1 MTIAHYEREL
11 SWLSFNERV
20 LQEAADSAVPLVER
34 VRFLGIYSNN
44 QDEFY
49 RVRIADVRR
58 KISIL
63 ELSDAQGA
71 ALQRAYLNRLQLR
84 IKDLTE
90 RFEAIYMELIRSL
103 ARAGVFL
110 VSETQLSDEQVLWV
124 QGFFRRKVLPHV
136 APFFL
141 GPCHTLTHEIEDD
154 AGYLLVRLSA
164 DQGERFSMIRLPT
177 DQVPR
182 FIELPRGK
190 GRRQRTL
197 ILLDNVL
204 RLCMAD
210 LFASVIKYH
219 QAEAWSVK
227 VTRDAEYDLVDE
239 IDMSL
244 MERMDSALDQRL
256 GATPM
261 RLVYD
266 REMPSAVLAMV
277 CQALNVSARES
288 LAPGGRY
295 HNFKDFMSFPG
306 ELGRKSL
313 LNRVL
318 PAIRSPRFAASR
330 NAFKAIRQHDILL
343 HFPYH
348 DFGHFTEWLRQ
359 AAYDL
364 KVERIQITL
373 YRVASHSLVIKALV
387 DAARSGKRVEVV
399 LELQARFDEQN
410 NLEWARV
417 LTDAGVKVSF
427 GIPEIKV
434 HAKVCLVTRREKGQG
449 VRYGYFGTGNFHE
462 KTARIYTDFG
472 LFTAHPELCEEASE
486 LFKFIERPY
495 TRFNFKHLWVSPIS
509 QRQQIY
515 RHIDRE
521 IEAARA
527 GQKASVR
534 AKINNLVDDGI
545 IGKLYEASQAG
556 VRVDLIVRGMCGLR
570 PGIPGISDRV
580 TIISIVDR
588 FLEHPRL
595 CEFHNGGDTQVY
607 ISSADWMTRNLDGRV
622 EVGAPILDPVLR
634 ARISHLLDV
643 QWRDRAKA
651 RLIDAEQTNQYVP
664 RGNKPKLRSQERIHE
679 IVARWD
685 KDMLSDHS

>member
-20 LQEAADSAVPLVER
+20 LQEAADPNVPLVER

-58 KISIL
+58 KIRIL
-63 ELSDAQGA
+63 EVSDPQGA
-71 ALQRAYLNRLQLR
+71 ALQRTYLNRLHSR
-84 IKDLTE
+84 IKELTE
-90 RFEAIYMELIRSL
+90 RFEAIYMELIRAL

-110 VSETQLSDEQVLWV
+110 VSETQVTEEQTLWI
-124 QGFFRRKVLPHV
+124 QGYFRQHVLPHV

-141 GPCHTLTHEIEDD
+141 GPNHTLIHEIEDD

-164 DQGERFSMIRLPT
+164 EGGERFAMIRLPT
-177 DQVPR
+177 DKVPR

-197 ILLDNVL
+197 ILLDNVI
-204 RLCMAD
+204 RIGMAD
-210 LFASVIKYH
+210 LFEPVIKYDR
-219 QAEAWSVK
+219 AEAWSVK
-227 VTRDAEYDLVDE
+227 LTRDAEYDLADE

-256 GATPM
+256 SAMPM

-266 REMPSAVLAMV
+266 REMPQSVLSMV
-277 CQALNVSARES
+277 CQVLAVSERES
-288 LAPGGRY
+288 LSPGGRY
-295 HNFKDFMSFPG
+295 HNFKDFISFPG

-313 LNRVL
+313 VNRAM
-318 PAIRSPRFAASR
+318 PALRSPRFAASR
-330 NAFKAIRQHDILL
+330 NVFKAIRQHDILL
-343 HFPYH
+343 YFPYH

-364 KVERIQITL
+364 KVERIQISL
-373 YRVASHSLVIKALV
+373 YRLASDSLVIKSLM

-427 GIPEIKV
+427 GIPDLKV
-434 HAKVCLVTRREKGQG
+434 HAKVCLVTRREKGELA
-449 VRYGYFGTGNFHE
+449 RYAYFGTGNFHE
-462 KTARIYTDFG
+462 KTARVYTDFG
-472 LFTAHPELCEEASE
+472 LFTANAELCHEAAE
-486 LFKFIERPY
+486 VFKFIERPY
-495 TRFNFKHLWVSPIS
+495 TRFNFKHLWVSPTS
-509 QRQQIY
+509 QREQIY

-521 IEAARA
+521 IKNAKA
-527 GQKASVR
+527 GGKASVR

-545 IGKLYEASQAG
+545 IAKLYEASQAG
-556 VRVDLIVRGMCGLR
+556 VKVDLIVRGMCALR
-570 PGIPGISDRV
+570 PGIEGVSDRV
-580 TIISIVDR
+580 SIISIVDR

-595 CEFHNGGDTQVY
+595 CEFHNGGDRVVY
-607 ISSADWMTRNLDGRV
+607 ISSADWMTRNLDRRV
-622 EVGAPILDPVLR
+622 EVGAPILDPVLKD
-634 ARISHLLDV
+634 RISQLLDL

-651 RLIDAEQTNQYVP
+651 RLIDADQVNTYVP
-664 RGNKPKLRSQERIHE
+664 RGNKPKLRSQLKTHE
-679 IVARWD
+679 VIAKWD
-685 KDMLSDHS
+685 RDLLGDD

>member
-20 LQEAADSAVPLVER
+20 LQEAADPNVPLVER

-58 KISIL
+58 KIRIL
-63 ELSDAQGA
+63 EVSDPQGA
-71 ALQRAYLNRLQLR
+71 ARQRTYLNRLHSR
-84 IKDLTE
+84 IKELTE
-90 RFEAIYMELIRSL
+90 RFEAIYMELIRAL

-110 VSETQLSDEQVLWV
+110 VSETQVTEEQRLWI
-124 QGFFRRKVLPHV
+124 QGYFRQHVLPHV

-141 GPCHTLTHEIEDD
+141 GPNHTLIHEIEDD

-164 DQGERFSMIRLPT
+164 EGGERFAMIRLPT
-177 DQVPR
+177 DKVPR

-197 ILLDNVL
+197 ILLDNVI
-204 RLCMAD
+204 RIGMAD
-210 LFASVIKYH
+210 LFEPVIKYDR
-219 QAEAWSVK
+219 AEAWSVK
-227 VTRDAEYDLVDE
+227 LTRDAEYDLADE

-256 GATPM
+256 SAMPM

-266 REMPSAVLAMV
+266 REMPQSVLSMV
-277 CQALNVSARES
+277 CQVLAVSERES
-288 LAPGGRY
+288 LSPGGRY
-295 HNFKDFMSFPG
+295 HNFKDFISFPG

-313 LNRVL
+313 VNSAM
-318 PAIRSPRFAASR
+318 PALRSPRFAASR
-330 NAFKAIRQHDILL
+330 NVFKAIRQHDILL
-343 HFPYH
+343 YFPYH

-364 KVERIQITL
+364 KVERIQISL
-373 YRVASHSLVIKALV
+373 YRLASDSLVIKSLM

-427 GIPEIKV
+427 GIPDLKV
-434 HAKVCLVTRREKGQG
+434 HAKVCLVTRREKGELA
-449 VRYGYFGTGNFHE
+449 RYAYFGTGNFHE
-462 KTARIYTDFG
+462 KTARVYTDFG
-472 LFTAHPELCEEASE
+472 LFTANAELCHEAAE
-486 LFKFIERPY
+486 VFKFIERPY
-495 TRFNFKHLWVSPIS
+495 TRFNFKHLWVSPTS
-509 QRQQIY
+509 QREQIY

-521 IEAARA
+521 IKNAKA
-527 GQKASVR
+527 GGKASVR

-545 IGKLYEASQAG
+545 IAKLYEASQAG
-556 VRVDLIVRGMCGLR
+556 VKVDLIVRGMCALR
-570 PGIPGISDRV
+570 PGIEGVSDRV
-580 TIISIVDR
+580 SIISIVDR

-595 CEFHNGGDTQVY
+595 CEFHNGGDRVVY
-607 ISSADWMTRNLDGRV
+607 ISSADWMTRNLDRRV
-622 EVGAPILDPVLR
+622 EVGAPILDPVLKD
-634 ARISHLLDV
+634 RISQLLDL

-651 RLIDAEQTNQYVP
+651 RLIDADQVNTYVP
-664 RGNKPKLRSQERIHE
+664 RGNKPKLRSQLKTHE
-679 IVARWD
+679 VIAKWD
-685 KDMLSDHS
+685 RDLLGDD